1 MPAVIGRM
9 SAVRG
14 LLGCPARRLAVRISG
29 RTYTDDMSRSMLE
42 RRLTDV
48 AHRLKALGED
58 LRIADEQLRHF
69 VDEADDARLRAT
81 VSEAPLAQRAH
92 QDAQRHADAMARHR
106 RDIAEEITR
115 LERTQDELLDQLL
128 ETMDQT

>member
-1 MPAVIGRM
+1 
-9 SAVRG
+9 
-14 LLGCPARRLAVRISG
+14 
-29 RTYTDDMSRSMLE
+29 MLE

-48 AHRLKALGED
+48 AHRLKQLGED

-81 VSEAPLAQRAH
+81 VSEAPLAQREH
-92 QDAQRHADAMARHR
+92 QDAQRHADAMSRHR